1 MSGIA
6 QLWSRVKAESAVL
19 QRRLRLLGLSEPEIE
34 AVLEETLIRVLAAAR
49 DSDAELLP
57 VTMYG
62 TAVRVAVARRDGG
75 SGLDG
80 PQTAGGWGARAIG
93 AREIAALGQIPF
105 RQRVALVGVEVA
117 GYTVEEVA
125 SALGVAPEE
134 ALVLLR
140 EGRSALATRLREQ
153 GDE

>member
-6 QLWSRVKAESAVL
+6 QLWSRVKAESEVL
-19 QRRLRLLGLSEPEIE
+19 QRRLRLLGLAEPEIE
-34 AVLEETLIRVLAAAR
+34 AVLEETLIRVLAGAR
-49 DSDAELLP
+49 DEDAELLS

-62 TAVRVAVARRDGG
+62 TAVRVAVARRDGAGG
-75 SGLDG
+75 SDG
-80 PQTAGGWGARAIG
+80 PQTGGGSGARAIG

-125 SALGVAPEE
+125 GALGVAPEE

-140 EGRSALATRLREQ
+140 EGRAKLSDLLQ
-153 GDE
+153 GRDSE